1 MRNDSGSLARRILL
15 LVEHLPYFTIE
26 NLQIIDVPPYQL
38 RIALS
43 RLKERGDII
52 RLKKGIYTST
62 KFVEGTRGGGMDTAF
77 IEFIATKIYAPSYL
91 SLDYVLY
98 ESNVLTEVPVSF
110 TLVTKNKTYTV
121 HNNLGRFIYH
131 KIKDTL
137 FCGYQTVRK
146 NGYIYY
152 KGDKVKALFDFL
164 YLRKN
169 RILNREMA
177 EELRL
182 NLEIFSKSEI
192 RRLKHYVDQEGSGK
206 MKEIFRFLFQHA

>member
-1 MRNDSGSLARRILL
+1 MRNNSDSLTRKILL

-26 NLQIIDVPPYQL
+26 NLQIIDVPSYQL

-43 RLKERGDII
+43 RLEERGGII
-52 RLKKGIYTST
+52 RLKKGIYTSL
-62 KFVEGTRGGGMDTAF
+62 KFVEGTRSQGMDTTF

-98 ESNVLTEVPVSF
+98 ENNVLTEVPFSL
-110 TLVTKNKTYTV
+110 TLITKNKTYMV

-131 KIKDTL
+131 KIKDGL

-152 KGDKVKALFDFL
+152 KSDKVKALFDFL

-182 NLEIFSKSEI
+182 NLDVFTKSEI
-192 RRLKHYVDQEGSGK
+192 RRLKQYCEQEGSRK
-206 MKEIFRFLFQHA
+206 MKEIFRFLF

>member
-1 MRNDSGSLARRILL
+1 MRNIGKSLTRNILL
-15 LVEHLPYFTIE
+15 LVEHLPYFSIE

-43 RLKERGDII
+43 RLEKRGSII
-52 RLKKGIYTST
+52 RLKKGIYTSL
-62 KFVEGTRGGGMDTAF
+62 KFIESTRVRGMDTAF
-77 IEFIATKIYAPSYL
+77 TEFIATRIYAPSYL

-98 ESNVLTEVPVSF
+98 ENNILTEVPFSL
-110 TLVTKNKTYTV
+110 TLITKNKTYTI
-121 HNNLGRFIYH
+121 HNNLGLFIYH
-131 KIKDTL
+131 KIKEGL
-137 FCGYQTVRK
+137 FCGYQMVRK

-152 KGDKVKALFDFL
+152 KSDKVKALFDFL

-182 NLEIFSKSEI
+182 NLDVFTKSEI
-192 RRLKHYVDQEGSGK
+192 RKLKQYFEQEGSKK
-206 MKEIFRFLFQHA
+206 MKEIFSFLF

>member
-1 MRNDSGSLARRILL
+1 MRNDNNSLTRTILL
-15 LVEHLPYFTIE
+15 YVEHLPYFAIE
-26 NLQIIDVPPYQL
+26 NLQVIDAPPYQL

-43 RLKERGDII
+43 RLEDRGSII
-52 RLKKGIYTST
+52 RLKKGIYTSK
-62 KFVEGTRGGGMDTAF
+62 KFVEDTRGHGMESAF

-98 ESNVLTEVPVSF
+98 ENNVLTEVPFSL
-110 TLVTKNKTYTV
+110 TLITKNKTYTV

-131 KIKDTL
+131 KIKDEL
-137 FCGYQTVRK
+137 FYGYQTVRR

-152 KGDKVKALFDFL
+152 KADKVKALFDFL

-169 RILNREMA
+169 SIFTKEIA

-182 NLEIFSKSEI
+182 NLEVFSKLEI
-192 RRLKHYVDQEGSGK
+192 SRLEQYFDQEGSGK
-206 MKEIFRFLFQHA
+206 MKKILRFLF

>member
-1 MRNDSGSLARRILL
+1 MRNDNDSLTRKILL
-15 LVEHLPYFTIE
+15 LVEHLPYFNIE

-43 RLKERGDII
+43 RLEKRGSII

-62 KFVEGTRGGGMDTAF
+62 KFVESTSGRGMTTAF
-77 IEFIATKIYAPSYL
+77 IEFIATRIYAPSYL

-98 ESNVLTEVPVSF
+98 ENNVLTEVPFSL
-110 TLVTKNKTYTV
+110 TLITKNKTYTV
-121 HNNLGRFIYH
+121 QNNLGRFIYH
-131 KIKDTL
+131 KIKDGL

-152 KGDKVKALFDFL
+152 KADKVKALFDFL
-164 YLRKN
+164 YLRKD
-169 RILNREMA
+169 RIFNREMA

-182 NLEIFSKSEI
+182 NLEVFSKSEI
-192 RRLKHYVDQEGSGK
+192 GRLKEYIEQEGSSK
-206 MKEIFRFLFQHA
+206 MKEIFGFLF